1 MGGDLPVYTFWPHG
15 LDVGGGVWGGG
26 SHNITQQLLSEVVVK
41 ATTCDGDIN

>member
-15 LDVGGGVWGGG
+15 LDVGWGVGG